1 MKKSVWGLA
10 AFAALTLTLG
20 ACGADPAGTDPE
32 PAPESEGEEAP
43 EADAGEAGDG
53 DSGIIIGGSLCMT
66 GIQAPLDEPIMRGI
80 ELAIDEFNADGG
92 VLGEEVEW
100 VNLDGKSDP
109 VTVGNNGEQLVEM
122 GADAIITPADFDFGG
137 PAARAAQSAGLVGI
151 SPGASSPL
159 FGSDTLGDKQFTI
172 AMWNTTMGAAAAE
185 HAFDQGYENAY
196 VVTDSFIDYTKSLS
210 EYFIET
216 WENLGGDVVA
226 EDTYTQGDQDFSAQ
240 LQRLQ
245 GEIDDVDVIFVSSYM
260 PDLGMIIR
268 DIRAAGIDT
277 PIYGGDSY
285 DDPELQSVLGE
296 EFGNDV
302 TYSTH
307 TFLSE
312 EASPLV
318 PAFLDL
324 YEAEHG
330 EEPDTSLVAVGYD
343 TARTVLLGMEEAGT
357 TDGEAV
363 AKAMTEI
370 QYELLT
376 GNLQWSSA
384 EDGHDPQKEAALVS
398 LDGGETVFN
407 DWLQPEWVPAP

>member
-10 AFAALTLTLG
+10 ALSALALTLS
-20 ACGADPAGTDPE
+20 ACGADPASNEADSDPGADGE
-32 PAPESEGEEAP
+32 TAAEGE
-43 EADAGEAGDG
+43 GDG
-53 DSGIIIGGSLCMT
+53 SEIIIGGSLCLT
-66 GIQAPLDEPIMRGI
+66 GIQSPLDEPIMRGV
-80 ELAIDEFNADGG
+80 ELAIDEFNDDGG
-92 VLGEEVEW
+92 LLDKDVKF

-109 VTVGNNGEQLVEM
+109 VVVGNNGEQLVEM

-137 PAARAAQSAGLVGI
+137 PASRAAQSAGIVGI

-185 HAFDQGYENAY
+185 YAYEEGYENAY

-210 EYFIET
+210 EYFIES
-216 WENLGGDVVA
+216 WEHLGGNVVA
-226 EDTYTQGDQDFSAQ
+226 EDTYTQGDQNFSAQ

-245 GEIDDVDVIFVSSYM
+245 GVEDEVDVIFVSSYM
-260 PDLGMIIR
+260 PDLGLIIR

-277 PIYGGDSY
+277 PIFGGDSY
-285 DDPELQSVLGE
+285 DDPELFSVLGSE
-296 EFGNDV
+296 YGNDV

-307 TFLSE
+307 AYLSE

-318 PAFLDL
+318 PAFLEL
-324 YEAEHG
+324 YEEEHG
-330 EEPDTSLVAVGYD
+330 EEPDTALVAIGYD
-343 TARTVLLGMEEAGT
+343 TARAVLLAMEEAGT

-363 AKAMTEI
+363 AQQMTEM
-370 QYELLT
+370 EFDLLS
-376 GNLQWSSA
+376 GKLVWSSA

-398 LDGGETVFN
+398 IEGGEPVFN
-407 DWLQPEWVPAP
+407 TWLKPDWAPAP

>member
-1 MKKSVWGLA
+1 MKKSVFGMAGLA
-10 AFAALTLTLG
+10 ALALTLS
-20 ACGADPAGTDPE
+20 ACGADPASVEAE
-32 PAPESEGEEAP
+32 PAPDAEEGAEAP
-43 EADAGEAGDG
+43 DVEVD
-53 DSGIIIGGSLCMT
+53 DSAIIIGGSLCLT
-66 GIQAPLDEPIMRGI
+66 GIQAPLDEPIMRGV
-80 ELAIDEFNADGG
+80 ELAIDEFNDDGG
-92 VLGEEVEW
+92 LLGKEIQF

-137 PAARAAQSAGLVGI
+137 PASRAAQAAGIVGI

-159 FGSDTLGDKQFTI
+159 FGSETLGDKQFTI

-185 HAFDQGYENAY
+185 HAYDKGYENAY
-196 VVTDSFIDYTKSLS
+196 VVTDTFIDYTKSLS
-210 EYFIET
+210 EYFVET
-216 WENLGGDVVA
+216 WEHLGGDVIA

-245 GEIDDVDVIFVSSYM
+245 GVADDVDVIFVSSYM
-260 PDLGMIIR
+260 PDLGLIIR

-285 DDPELQSVLGE
+285 DDPELWEVLGADY
-296 EFGNDV
+296 GNDV

-307 TFLSE
+307 AFLSE

-318 PAFLDL
+318 PAFMEL
-324 YEAEHG
+324 YEDKHG
-330 EEPDTSLVAVGYD
+330 EEPDTALVAIGYD
-343 TARTVLLGMEEAGT
+343 TARAVLLGMEEAGS
-357 TDGEAV
+357 TDGADV

-370 QYELLT
+370 QYELLS

-384 EDGHDPQKEAALVS
+384 DDGHDPQKEAALVT
-398 LDGGETVFN
+398 LDGGEIMFN
-407 DWLQPEWVPAP
+407 EWLKPEWAPAP